1 MDIPADFTLKTTLP
15 PFSGKGAVTLI
26 SVIPGYQSG
35 QRLASLRSVMV
46 SCGEALIWTL
56 RCTIAISVF
65 PCLLCRGTLM
75 TQLVQA
81 AASGRAGTINERRV
95 RLWPKRVP
103 ALSYAP
109 AMLDTQVEADTI
121 GAAWLGVARRIL
133 DEGTESAYDSAPI
146 LELERVT
153 LGVARPASVDP
164 IVTEFG
170 DAERLAWMHANF
182 TDHALVAALGDARSY
197 ASRLYD
203 YAATGRDQVQWVIDR
218 LRADPSSRS
227 ATITT
232 FEPLSDTTYI
242 PCVSLLD
249 FWIRERQL
257 QAIVYAHSIDF
268 GAKGYG
274 NLVELAYLMERV
286 AEGVKVEV
294 GRLDFVVKSAHIYEP
309 DISLM
314 RNALS
319 ALAA

>member
-1 MDIPADFTLKTTLP
+1 ML
-15 PFSGKGAVTLI
+15 
-26 SVIPGYQSG
+26 
-35 QRLASLRSVMV
+35 
-46 SCGEALIWTL
+46 
-56 RCTIAISVF
+56 
-65 PCLLCRGTLM
+65 GT
-75 TQLVQA
+75 Q
-81 AASGRAGTINERRV
+81 I
-95 RLWPKRVP
+95 
-103 ALSYAP
+103 
-109 AMLDTQVEADTI
+109 EADTI

-133 DEGTESAYDSAPI
+133 DQGAESTYDSAWI

-153 LGVARPASVDP
+153 LVVARPASVDP
-164 IVTEFG
+164 IVTELG
-170 DAERLAWMHANF
+170 DAGRLAWMHANF
-182 TDHALVAALGDARSY
+182 TDHSLVAELGDARSY

-232 FEPLSDTTYI
+232 FEPMSDTTYI

-286 AEGVKVEV
+286 AEGVNVEL
-294 GRLDFVVKSAHIYEP
+294 GRLDFVVKSAHIYES
-309 DISLM
+309 DIALM
-314 RNALS
+314 RNAVS
-319 ALAA
+319 VLAA

>member
-1 MDIPADFTLKTTLP
+1 ML
-15 PFSGKGAVTLI
+15 
-26 SVIPGYQSG
+26 
-35 QRLASLRSVMV
+35 
-46 SCGEALIWTL
+46 
-56 RCTIAISVF
+56 
-65 PCLLCRGTLM
+65 GT
-75 TQLVQA
+75 Q
-81 AASGRAGTINERRV
+81 I
-95 RLWPKRVP
+95 
-103 ALSYAP
+103 
-109 AMLDTQVEADTI
+109 EADTI
-121 GAAWLGVARRIL
+121 GAAWLAVAQRIL
-133 DEGTESAYDSAPI
+133 EVGAESAYDSARI

-164 IVTEFG
+164 IVTDLG
-170 DAERLAWMHANF
+170 DADRLAWMHANF
-182 TDHALVAALGDARSY
+182 TDHALVAELGDARSY

-232 FEPLSDTTYI
+232 FEPLSDTSYI

-249 FWIRERQL
+249 FWIRDRQL

-274 NLVELAYLMERV
+274 NLVELAYLMEGV
-286 AEGVKVEV
+286 AEGVNVEM

-314 RNALS
+314 RNAVS
-319 ALAA
+319 TLAA

>member
-1 MDIPADFTLKTTLP
+1 M
-15 PFSGKGAVTLI
+15 
-26 SVIPGYQSG
+26 
-35 QRLASLRSVMV
+35 LA
-46 SCGEALIWTL
+46 
-56 RCTIAISVF
+56 
-65 PCLLCRGTLM
+65 
-75 TQLVQA
+75 TQ
-81 AASGRAGTINERRV
+81 I
-95 RLWPKRVP
+95 
-103 ALSYAP
+103 
-109 AMLDTQVEADTI
+109 EADTI
-121 GAAWLGVARRIL
+121 GAAWLAVAQRIL
-133 DEGTESAYDSAPI
+133 DEGGESTYDSARI
-146 LELERVT
+146 LELERVS

-164 IVTEFG
+164 IVTELG
-170 DAERLAWMHANF
+170 DAERLAWMHTNF
-182 TDHALVAALGDARSY
+182 TEHSLVTELGDARSY

-232 FEPLSDTTYI
+232 FEPLSDTSYI

-257 QAIVYAHSIDF
+257 QAIIYAHSIDF

-286 AEGVKVEV
+286 AEGVNVEV

-309 DISLM
+309 DMSLM
-314 RNALS
+314 RTAVS